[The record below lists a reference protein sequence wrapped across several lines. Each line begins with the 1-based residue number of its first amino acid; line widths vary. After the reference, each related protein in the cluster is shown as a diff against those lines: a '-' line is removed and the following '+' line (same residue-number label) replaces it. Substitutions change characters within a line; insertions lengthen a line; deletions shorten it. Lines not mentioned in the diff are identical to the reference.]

1 MLLILSTSTALLFT
15 KVICRQKQSCFFVST
30 TNLTKDTNPFVGINE
45 RRRSPNKNEFGKAMR
60 HVHVDSICSIR
71 RTLAFMVLFS
81 WFVSFVSFV
90 VQQYWPLNE
99 IAVFAS
105 EFHGYPRT
113 FVWLC
118 LRCWVARFNAPQ
130 GQQLIAQG
138 TALGKIVRRCAPC
151 KGKSNYKDMIIKCFC
166 PYRTQLPQYIQ
177 PRVIPWAISFWA
189 FSPWIC
195 CSASDAPF
203 I

>member
-1 MLLILSTSTALLFT
+1 M
-15 KVICRQKQSCFFVST
+15 
-30 TNLTKDTNPFVGINE
+30 
-45 RRRSPNKNEFGKAMR
+45 
-60 HVHVDSICSIR
+60 
-71 RTLAFMVLFS
+71 
-81 WFVSFVSFV
+81 SFVSFV
-90 VQQYWPLNE
+90 VQQYFPLNE
-99 IAVFAS
+99 NAVFAS
-105 EFHGYPRT
+105 EFHGYPCT

-138 TALGKIVRRCAPC
+138 TALGKRVSRCAPC
-151 KGKSNYKDMIIKCFC
+151 KGKSECNEMIIKCFC

-195 CSASDAPF
+195 CSVSDAPF
-203 I
+203 IYKGDLSSTTIISFVSTTNLTKDTNYFVGINEFIVLFSWFVSFVSFVVKK